1 MTSKTK
7 DALTT
12 VDETPPAVPE
22 TPCVFR
28 DTLYTS
34 RVLILPEGGR
44 TLRVAKAQVAVA
56 STDTVALEYLRGRK
70 DFVAVEG

>member
-7 DALTT
+7 GVSATT
-12 VDETPPAVPE
+12 DEPVPA
-22 TPCVFR
+22 TLSTFR

-44 TLRVAKAQVAVA
+44 TLRVAKGQVSVA
-56 STDTVALEYLRGRK
+56 SDDTVALEYLRGRK

>member
-7 DALTT
+7 DVSVTSDEPIPAALCT
-12 VDETPPAVPE
+12 
-22 TPCVFR
+22 FR

-34 RVLILPEGGR
+34 RVLVLLEAGR
-44 TLRVAKAQVAVA
+44 TLKVEKAQVAVA
-56 STDTVALEYLRGRK
+56 SEDTVAIEYLQGRK

>member
-7 DALTT
+7 DVPTT
-12 VDETPPAVPE
+12 TEAPAPA
-22 TPCVFR
+22 TLSVFR

-34 RVLILPEGGR
+34 RVLVLLETER
-44 TLRVAKAQVAVA
+44 TLKVEKAQVAVA
-56 STDTVALEYLRGRK
+56 SDDAVALEYLRGRK